1 MRYRTLS
8 KPLQTLHLSDF
19 DFTLPPELIARAPL
33 AERSAS
39 RLLAVVGGAAPDRS
53 VALHDRHFRDLPSLL
68 APGDLL
74 IANDSRVLHAR
85 LRGHK
90 DTGGRVDMLIERLL
104 GDFEALAQIRA
115 THAPRPGSRLLLSGG
130 ISAEVLERRDMFYRV
145 RFAGDRPVDRLLA
158 EHGEVPLPPYLGRA
172 AEADD
177 AERYQTVFA
186 RAPGSV
192 AAPTAGLHFDPPLL
206 AELTRRGVALAPLT
220 LHVGAGPFQPVR
232 SEDLAAHHMHREWY
246 RIPEAT
252 VRAIR
257 RLYDL
262 GFRPEW
268 WKVGAMAARHWQALD
283 ALGAIAALGAPVQFG
298 GGLRSL
304 DDAARALEAGARRVI
319 LGTLAVREPEQ
330 AGEAVSRFGADAVAV
345 ALDARGDR
353 VATHGWQQVSAW
365 TPADLGRR
373 FAALGVRHALF
384 TDVSRDGD
392 LSGVAVEATAALAR
406 ETGLA
411 VIASGGVASLDDL
424 RALRA
429 AGDIAGVVI
438 GQALYRGVF
447 TLPEALAAAE

>member
-1 MRYRTLS
+1 MIVY
-8 KPLQTLHLSDF
+8 PA
-19 DFTLPPELIARAPL
+19 I
-33 AERSAS
+33 
-39 RLLAVVGGAAPDRS
+39 
-53 VALHDRHFRDLPSLL
+53 DL
-68 APGDLL
+68 
-74 IANDSRVLHAR
+74 RR
-85 LRGHK
+85 
-90 DTGGRVDMLIERLL
+90 GRVVRLIH
-104 GDFEALAQIRA
+104 GDPARE
-115 THAPRPGSRLLLSGG
+115 TVH
-130 ISAEVLERRDMFYRV
+130 
-145 RFAGDRPVDRLLA
+145 GDDPVA
-158 EHGEVPLPPYLGRA
+158 
-172 AEADD
+172 
-177 AERYQTVFA
+177 
-186 RAPGSV
+186 V
-192 AAPTAGLHFDPPLL
+192 AARWLDAG
-206 AELTRRGVALAPLT
+206 AQW
-220 LHVGAGPFQPVR
+220 LHVVNLDGA
-232 SEDLAAHHMHREWY
+232 
-246 RIPEAT
+246 
-252 VRAIR
+252 
-257 RLYDL
+257 L
-262 GFRPEW
+262 GET
-268 WKVGAMAARHWQALD
+268 GQALD

-304 DDAARALEAGARRVI
+304 DDAARALEAGACRVI

-447 TLPEALAAAE
+447 TLPEALAAE

>member
-1 MRYRTLS
+1 MIVY
-8 KPLQTLHLSDF
+8 PA
-19 DFTLPPELIARAPL
+19 I
-33 AERSAS
+33 
-39 RLLAVVGGAAPDRS
+39 
-53 VALHDRHFRDLPSLL
+53 DL
-68 APGDLL
+68 
-74 IANDSRVLHAR
+74 RR
-85 LRGHK
+85 
-90 DTGGRVDMLIERLL
+90 GRVVRLIH
-104 GDFEALAQIRA
+104 GDPARE
-115 THAPRPGSRLLLSGG
+115 TVH
-130 ISAEVLERRDMFYRV
+130 
-145 RFAGDRPVDRLLA
+145 GDDPVA
-158 EHGEVPLPPYLGRA
+158 
-172 AEADD
+172 
-177 AERYQTVFA
+177 
-186 RAPGSV
+186 V
-192 AAPTAGLHFDPPLL
+192 AARWLDAG
-206 AELTRRGVALAPLT
+206 AQW
-220 LHVGAGPFQPVR
+220 LHVVNLDGA
-232 SEDLAAHHMHREWY
+232 
-246 RIPEAT
+246 
-252 VRAIR
+252 
-257 RLYDL
+257 L
-262 GFRPEW
+262 GET
-268 WKVGAMAARHWQALD
+268 GQALD

-447 TLPEALAAAE
+447 TLPEALVNDH